1 MLAGSGTD
9 KLKVQLDARGIRYK
23 GVYGNLDSLLCA
35 LKTEL
40 DSNVGQSV
48 SVVFSPGAT
57 SFGMFNN
64 EFDRGR
70 QFMEKVKTMFCVSAG
85 IN

>member
-9 KLKVQLDARGIRYK
+9 KLKIQLDARGIPYK
-23 GVYGNLDSLLCA
+23 GVYTNLDSLLCA

-40 DSNVGQSV
+40 DAETGQIGN
-48 SVVFSPGAT
+48 VVFSPGAT

-70 QFMEKVKTMFCVSAG
+70 QFMEK
-85 IN
+85 